1 MNDTI
6 SLAAPAATVAPAL
19 KPRTDHHIWGTYI
32 FLVIVSVIELF
43 SASIQEINAGN
54 IYAPIIRHSGFIVI
68 GLLIML
74 GLQKVHYR
82 YIYFFI
88 PLFVVASM
96 AAMLYVNF
104 AGTRIN
110 GTMRAITI
118 GPVNVLPAEFLKL
131 AVALGVAWILSHGQ
145 LKDRRDVSRGWFIA
159 CVVFIWVCC
168 LLLFFHGLTNTIL
181 VAAIGFSMMLIGGV
195 GFRKWLLAVF
205 VTMLIAGAGIGAK
218 TMFKSGEGPTEEQ
231 KTEARLNH
239 EEIGEST
246 GIGRGSTWRGRVERF
261 LGGEKY
267 KEPLNDLNKQEQLS
281 YIAQARGGI
290 IGKGIAHS
298 RENARLPLAFSD
310 YIFAIVVEE
319 LGLLVGL
326 FLILCYMWIL
336 GRAAALTMSFK
347 QTLPAVMVLGCACVI
362 VFQALIHIAIVT
374 GFFPVSGQPLPLIS
388 KGGTS
393 IIATSMAIG
402 IMLSVSRHAARVRDS
417 GDTASDELEILP
429 ENIRSENPAMLVR
442 EEKKD

>member
-6 SLAAPAATVAPAL
+6 SPAAPAATVAPAL

-205 VTMLIAGAGIGAK
+205 FNLLL
-218 TMFKSGEGPTEEQ
+218 SGG
-231 KTEARLNH
+231 
-239 EEIGEST
+239 G
-246 GIGRGSTWRGRVERF
+246 V
-261 LGGEKY
+261 GGE
-267 KEPLNDLNKQEQLS
+267 NK
-281 YIAQARGGI
+281 
-290 IGKGIAHS
+290 
-298 RENARLPLAFSD
+298 F
-310 YIFAIVVEE
+310 
-319 LGLLVGL
+319 
-326 FLILCYMWIL
+326 
-336 GRAAALTMSFK
+336 
-347 QTLPAVMVLGCACVI
+347 
-362 VFQALIHIAIVT
+362 
-374 GFFPVSGQPLPLIS
+374 
-388 KGGTS
+388 
-393 IIATSMAIG
+393 
-402 IMLSVSRHAARVRDS
+402 
-417 GDTASDELEILP
+417 
-429 ENIRSENPAMLVR
+429 
-442 EEKKD
+442 

>member
-6 SLAAPAATVAPAL
+6 SPAAPAATVAPAL

-43 SASIQEINAGN
+43 SASIQEINAEN

-218 TMFKSGEGPTEEQ
+218 TMLKSGEGPTEEQ

-429 ENIRSENPAMLVR
+429 ENVRSENPAMLVR